1 MGEDAPLELRP
12 GCIHQAWDQAFTSL
26 AHVWPST
33 TPDHW
38 WVDVNQKPIGDLIP
52 SAELLAALA
61 LVDFHAEAWAVW
73 PVGLKP
79 EHPRRRPDQPTT

>member
-1 MGEDAPLELRP
+1 
-12 GCIHQAWDQAFTSL
+12 
-26 AHVWPST
+26 
-33 TPDHW
+33 
-38 WVDVNQKPIGDLIP
+38 VNQKPIGDLIP

>member
-1 MGEDAPLELRP
+1 MGDDGPLELRP

-38 WVDVNQKPIGDLIP
+38 WVDVNQACDEDRCRILNVRRVSSQCGEGGADQWAADRWSG
-52 SAELLAALA
+52 SA
-61 LVDFHAEAWAVW
+61 
-73 PVGLKP
+73 PGG
-79 EHPRRRPDQPTT
+79 